1 MVREEGE
8 EGEIGSLCTHTCTY
22 MYITCN
28 NFKFFSSS
36 SFNSLSLSSSLGYWS
51 NPEGVNIPS
60 TEDGEQEE
68 EEEEE
73 GGGGLVLKG
82 RNSTTGSSSD
92 KLQVINNNNNSSTAY
107 SDSEIQNRIAQ

>member
-1 MVREEGE
+1 
-8 EGEIGSLCTHTCTY
+8 
-22 MYITCN
+22 MYRALHATASN
-28 NFKFFSSS
+28 FSSPLPPS
-36 SFNSLSLSSSLGYWS
+36 ILSLSLSPSLGYWS

-82 RNSTTGSSSD
+82 RDSTTGSSSD
-92 KLQVINNNNNSSTAY
+92 KLQVINNNNTSTAY